1 MCYMRQRFGGIKWM
15 DVIYSSKI
23 INGSHFIRTVC
34 VHNPFSNLS
43 FKDCCAIVVLK
54 APVNNCTY

>member
-1 MCYMRQRFGGIKWM
+1 MRQRFGGIKWM

-23 INGSHFIRTVC
+23 INGESLMVLISFEQC

-54 APVNNCTY
+54 APVNN